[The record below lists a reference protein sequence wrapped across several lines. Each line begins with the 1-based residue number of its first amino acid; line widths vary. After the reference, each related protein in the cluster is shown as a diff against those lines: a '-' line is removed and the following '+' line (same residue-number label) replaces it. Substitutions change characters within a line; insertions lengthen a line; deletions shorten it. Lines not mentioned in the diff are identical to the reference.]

1 MTILTKNK
9 LYTPSIGI
17 TVEGVYF
24 LVIIVNSYYIFIVL
38 TKTNGGKL

>member
-24 LVIIVNSYYIFIVL
+24 LVIIVNSYRILALV
-38 TKTNGGKL
+38 